1 MKKSIYDIADD
12 YVAILAEIDDNDGV
26 LTEDMEQRLQIAE
39 DELEDKLRAYRN
51 VIKQQSSF
59 KDFNKEEIKR
69 LRERNESFD
78 KTKERLSNFIIPA
91 LHAFGNKTASGNY
104 NLKYADFSVSTRVSE
119 SISINPDKVQKLLDM
134 ESGMIEKDTE
144 GWTILKEC
152 LLEIDSL
159 GGVDIHL
166 CIPFS
171 EVKKFRDDL
180 IGDPSA
186 GATWNI
192 SKKAIKEMIQE
203 RDTLY
208 ELISNNAA
216 DGYQHDR
223 YLKITALLNYIGAE
237 IIEKETVTFR

>member
-1 MKKSIYDIADD
+1 MKKTIYDIADD

-78 KTKERLSNFIIPA
+78 KTKERLSSFIIPA
-91 LHAFGNKTASGNY
+91 LHTFGNKTASGNY

-119 SISINPDKVQKLLDM
+119 SISMDPDKVQKLLDM

-180 IGDPSA
+180 TSDPSA

-203 RDTLY
+203 RDTLH

-223 YLKITALLNYIGAE
+223 YLKITALLTYIGAE